1 MDDRSSFSYK
11 CGSAAGNKIMG
22 GDSEL
27 GPEFCFETR
36 NYFLAAS
43 GAIGLA
49 KVLVG
54 PRLPNGNNLAPSNRL
69 SDWLQS

>member
-1 MDDRSSFSYK
+1 
-11 CGSAAGNKIMG
+11 MG